1 MAHQLEPPPPIDLT
15 APMIAR
21 TDRIVVDRT
30 APELFDWM
38 MTSKLEDSLPDTGA
52 LPGVVGTTLLTP
64 GAWGVS
70 GARRKVHLSDGGSAT
85 EQILELI
92 PGERFRYQ
100 VWDYTTAA
108 AAPILYAIGE
118 FRYTPREVGR
128 TELAWTYA
136 FRLRPNRFPGFLGPL
151 GRWLLKAAFLDRAYA
166 VLMRETLK
174 ATKRGAEAAIPGQ
187 R

>member
-1 MAHQLEPPPPIDLT
+1 MPTELAPPPVIDPA

-21 TDRIVVDRT
+21 TDRIVVERT
-30 APELFDWM
+30 PAALFEWM
-38 MTSKLEDSLPDTGA
+38 QTAKLEDSLPKTGA

-64 GAWGVS
+64 GAWGVT

-118 FRYTPREVGR
+118 FRYLPLAGGR
-128 TELAWTYA
+128 TEIEWTYA
-136 FRLRPNRFPGFLGPL
+136 FRLRTNRFPGVLGPL
-151 GRWLLKAAFLDRAYA
+151 GRWLLKVAFLDRAYA

-174 ATKRGAEAAIPGQ
+174 ATKAGAERAA
-187 R
+187 